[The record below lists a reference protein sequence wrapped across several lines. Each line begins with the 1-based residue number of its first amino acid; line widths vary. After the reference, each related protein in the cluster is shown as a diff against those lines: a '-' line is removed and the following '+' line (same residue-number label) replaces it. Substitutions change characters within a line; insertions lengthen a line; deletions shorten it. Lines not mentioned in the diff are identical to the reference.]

1 MKKRRDCFSPHGEI
15 RKLKLSLKKMKLTL
29 IFSMLTLLTFGNGF
43 SQVKVTLHFEKAS
56 IQNVLETIENQTGY
70 VFLYKDEIFN
80 PDQKYSVDFTDEPFN
95 EVIKSVCEKAG
106 VEYEVRSNRQIIL
119 TEKGQESLLN
129 INFQQKTVTGMVTDQ
144 SGLPLPGVTVVVPG
158 TTTGT
163 VTNADGNFSLA
174 VPDGTEI
181 LQFSFVGMQTQ
192 EVSIAGRTTFTVV
205 LEEETIGIEEV
216 VAIGYGTVKR
226 TDLTGSVGQV
236 SSDNL
241 KDLNISNT
249 TQALAGQ
256 ISGVSVQQ
264 GSGSPGKGAI
274 IRVRGA
280 ASITANS
287 DPLYVIDGFPITGD
301 LSVLNPNDIASI
313 EVLKDAS
320 ASAIYGSRA
329 SNGVIL
335 ITTKSGKKGE
345 AKIQFDSYVG
355 FQTVAKTLDLMN
367 AQEFIELNREA
378 FNTKYIESVPGAKIT
393 DPVVNR
399 PSGYRYKY
407 PDFYD
412 DPAAVAAVG
421 NGTDW
426 QDEIFRSAP
435 IQNYQLNVSGGSEST
450 NYFFSAGY
458 FNQEGIIINSNFE
471 RFSLRAKID
480 TKITDRLTAGINLA
494 PNYSINN
501 DIAEG
506 HPSNGVIIQAL
517 AIAPWIPVRY
527 DNGVYGTATDYGKA
541 GGDGITG
548 IVNAVA
554 TATHTKNQSNRL
566 QMFSN
571 AYAELSLLSD
581 KSLKLRTSIGAT
593 ITNYRRNYFRAAGLM
608 PIAGNPGLGLPQ
620 HRRAESDAQE
630 TFNYLNENTL
640 SYSKTLNEK
649 HNFDAVAG
657 FTVQKQTWMQ
667 TYANGSDFPDDII
680 EVISNATIRQGSS
693 NINEWAMMS
702 YLGRLNYNYNN
713 KYYVTAS
720 FRSDGS
726 SKFGKNNR
734 FGNFPSMS
742 LMWRAIEE
750 DFIKNGNL
758 FSDLRL
764 RASYGVTG
772 NDNLSNNYA
781 AIGTIATS
789 NYAFGAGS
797 GVIVNGANMNSI
809 SNHNLT
815 WEKASQLDLGLEF
828 GFFDNKLTFL
838 TDFYSRKTTDLLL
851 NVPVPTITGFSN
863 AYQNIGRVDNWG
875 LEFNIRANAINTNDF
890 SWLISANLS
899 MNRNEVKALGP
910 SGDPIYYTGQT
921 RGEGHVLKIGFPMGT
936 FYGYDHIGVY
946 MNQEMFDENP
956 KEATSHVGDAMYRDV
971 NGDKVITAADR
982 TEIGKAEPDFYY
994 GINNSFSY
1002 KNFDLGILIQG
1013 SYGGEILHIGKRY
1026 YENLEGNQNQLR
1038 TVLNRWR
1045 SEEDPGDG
1053 WIPRV
1058 RSTPTGQTS
1067 QISTR
1072 WVEDGSYLRV
1082 NNITLGYSFS
1092 NTTLSK
1098 LNIENMRVNISAQN
1112 PITITNYS
1120 GFNPEV
1126 NTSENTVLAGS
1137 DHGVYPLSKSFTL
1150 GLNITF

>member
-1 MKKRRDCFSPHGEI
+1 MR
-15 RKLKLSLKKMKLTL
+15 KKMFQSKR
-29 IFSMLTLLTFGNGF
+29 I
-43 SQVKVTLHFEKAS
+43 AS
-56 IQNVLETIENQTGY
+56 IIA
-70 VFLYKDEIFN
+70 FLLFCASYAI
-80 PDQKYSVDFTDEPFN
+80 
-95 EVIKSVCEKAG
+95 A
-106 VEYEVRSNRQIIL
+106 
-119 TEKGQESLLN
+119 
-129 INFQQKTVTGMVTDQ
+129 QQQTVTGTVTDPG
-144 SGLPLPGVTVVVPG
+144 GLPLPGVTVVVKG
-158 TTTGT
+158 TTIGT
-163 VTNADGNFSLA
+163 ITDGSGNFTLVIPA
-174 VPDGTEI
+174 NAEI
-181 LQFSFVGMQTQ
+181 LSFSFVGMHTQ
-192 EVSIAGRTTFTVV
+192 EIEIDNRTTFTVKM
-205 LEEETIGIEEV
+205 EEESIGLEEV
-216 VAIGYGTVKR
+216 VAIGYGTVRR
-226 TDLTGSVGQV
+226 TDLTGSVGQL
-236 SSDNL
+236 SDNNI
-241 KDLNISNT
+241 KDLNVSNA

-287 DPLYVIDGFPITGD
+287 NPLYVIDGFPITGD
-301 LSVLNPNDIASI
+301 LSTLNPNDIASI
-313 EVLKDAS
+313 EVLNDAS
-320 ASAIYGSRA
+320 AAAIYGSRA

-335 ITTKSGKKGE
+335 ITTKSGKRGE
-345 AKIQFDSYVG
+345 SKIQLDSYAG

-367 AQEFIELNREA
+367 AQEFIEVNKEA
-378 FNTKYIESVPGAKIT
+378 FNRKYIESVPGAQIT

-435 IQNYQLNVSGGSEST
+435 IQNHQLNVSGGSEST
-450 NYFFSAGY
+450 NYFFSGGY

-471 RFSLRAKID
+471 RFSLRAKVD
-480 TKITDRLTAGINLA
+480 TKLTDRISAGINLA
-494 PNYSINN
+494 PHYSINN

-517 AIAPWIPVRY
+517 AIAPWVPVRY
-527 DNGVYGTATDYGKA
+527 ENGVYGTATDFGQA
-541 GGDGITG
+541 GGDGVTG

-554 TATHTKNQSNRL
+554 TSTHTKNETKRL

-571 AYAELSLLSD
+571 AYAELLLLSD
-581 KSLKLRTSIGAT
+581 RSLKARTSIGAT

-620 HRRAESDAQE
+620 HRTAESDAQE

-640 SYSKTLNEK
+640 SYNKSFNNI

-657 FTVQKQTWMQ
+657 FTLQKQTWTQ
-667 TYANGSDFPDDII
+667 TFASGSDFPDDII
-680 EVISNATIRQGSS
+680 QVISNATIRQGST
-693 NINEWAMMS
+693 NLNEWAMVS
-702 YLGRLNYNYNN
+702 YLGRVNYNYNS
-713 KYYVTAS
+713 KYYLTAS

-742 LMWRAIEE
+742 IMWRAIEE
-750 DFIKNGNL
+750 NFVKNGNL

-789 NYAFGAGS
+789 NYVFGAGS
-797 GVIVNGANMNSI
+797 GTIINGANMNSI
-809 SNHNLT
+809 SNQDLT
-815 WEKASQLDLGLEF
+815 WEKAAQLDLGLEM
-828 GFFDNKLTFL
+828 GFAENKLTFL
-838 TDFYSRKTTDLLL
+838 IDYYKRKTTDLLL
-851 NVPVPTITGFSN
+851 NVPIPTITGFSN

-875 LEFNIRANAINTNDF
+875 LEFNARANVINNNNF
-890 SWLISANLS
+890 SWLINANLS
-899 MNRNEVKALGP
+899 LNRNEVKALGP
-910 SGDPIYYTGQT
+910 QGDPIYYTSQT
-921 RGEGHVLKIGFPMGT
+921 SSQGHVLKIGFPMGT

-946 MNQEMFDENP
+946 MNQKMLDENP
-956 KEATSHVGDAMYRDV
+956 KDATSMVGDAMYRDV
-971 NGDKVITAADR
+971 TGDKVITSDDR

-994 GINNSFSY
+994 GINNSMSY

-1053 WIPRV
+1053 WMPRV

-1072 WVEDGSYLRV
+1072 WVEDGTYLRV
-1082 NNITLGYSFS
+1082 NNITLGYTFS
-1092 NTTLSK
+1092 NRILSEV
-1098 LNIENMRVNISAQN
+1098 NIENLRINISAQN
-1112 PITITNYS
+1112 PITITEYS

-1137 DHGVYPLSKSFTL
+1137 DHGVYPLAKSYTL
-1150 GLNITF
+1150 GINITF